1 MTFSVIFERNGGLSR
16 AYLYKSCCF

>member
-16 AYLYKSCCF
+16 AYSYKSCCF